1 MAKHTKPP
9 PLIFAVEDD
18 AILVVPN
25 ADRLDPQRVGEE
37 LTRIAETHGG
47 ALHAENV
54 VEVARDPAHVLH
66 AHFEWDDSR
75 AAHLHRLST
84 ARQIIRIVRI
94 ETGTPPELRRAFFN
108 VHSSDGRSY
117 RTLSEVLSS
126 QSLRDRILE
135 QAQRD
140 LEAWQARYHE
150 FRDLVEAA
158 VVDLRKRGRHKTTPK
173 GDDSRPSA

>member
-18 AILVVPN
+18 AVIVVPN
-25 ADRLDPQRVGEE
+25 ADRLDPQQVGEE

-54 VEVARDPAHVLH
+54 VESARNPAHVLH
-66 AHFEWDDSR
+66 PHFEWNDTK
-75 AAHLHRLST
+75 AAHLHRLAT
-84 ARQIIRIVRI
+84 ARQIIRIVRV
-94 ETGTPPELRRAFFN
+94 ETGAPPELQRAFFN
-108 VHSSDGRSY
+108 VRGDDGRSY

-135 QAQRD
+135 QALKD
-140 LEAWQARYHE
+140 LESWQARYRDL
-150 FRDLVEAA
+150 RDLVQAA
-158 VVDLRKRGRHKTTPK
+158 VVDLRSRKRHRTTPK
-173 GDDSRPSA
+173 DDDRPRA